1 MKLITAAQR
10 KQLVKN
16 HHASVANDNDVASE
30 IETLDHK
37 PVVKLFNPVGAATW
51 LITELD
57 PANDML
63 FGLCDLGMGSPEL
76 GYVPL
81 KELEA
86 ITGPLGLGIERD
98 QWFEA
103 SMSLTGYFD
112 ASQREGRI
120 CA

>member
-30 IETLDHK
+30 IEMLDHK
-37 PVVKLFNPVGAATW
+37 PVVKLFHPVGAATW

-57 PANDML
+57 PENDML
-63 FGLCDLGMGSPEL
+63 FGLCDLGMGSPEI
-76 GYVPL
+76 GYVSL
-81 KELEA
+81 AELEDVK
-86 ITGPLGLGIERD
+86 GPLGLGIERD
-98 QWFEA
+98 MWFEA
-103 SMSLTGYFD
+103 AMSLMGYYD
-112 ASQREGRI
+112 ASQQEGRI